1 MSLIGGNNTKT
12 IETNFKPG
20 ESILSK
26 KDMKEVEDFL
36 KKENIPRYILKKICN
51 CDEKDPELKER
62 GLELQMKNIDK
73 YVLQKFVQDGK
84 FDSKGFNKAFEEM
97 IEEQKNKRN
106 DSLEFKTAD
115 IQSIWNILLDII
127 TFKDFSTFSLF
138 LIIIGFMLVY
148 LKY

>member
-1 MSLIGGNNTKT
+1 MSLIEGNNTKA
-12 IETNFKPG
+12 IEINFKPG
-20 ESILSK
+20 ESVLTE
-26 KDMKEVEDFL
+26 KDIKDIENFL
-36 KKENIPRYILKKICN
+36 KHEYIPRYIYKKVCN
-51 CDEKDPELKER
+51 CDEKDEELKKMSTQ
-62 GLELQMKNIDK
+62 LKMKNIDK
-73 YVLQKFVQDGK
+73 YILQKFVQDGE